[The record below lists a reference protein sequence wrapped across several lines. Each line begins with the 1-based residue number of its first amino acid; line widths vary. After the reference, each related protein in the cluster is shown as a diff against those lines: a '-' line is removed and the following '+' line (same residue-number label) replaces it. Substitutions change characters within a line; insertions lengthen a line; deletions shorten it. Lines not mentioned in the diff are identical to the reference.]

1 MRREEDEGGGEGE
14 DMAESRVG
22 EEMISRCVC
31 VCVGWLVGWLAS
43 THQCPFT
50 LMEKAK
56 CEQVRGASLSLPNPV
71 A

>member
-31 VCVGWLVGWLAS
+31 VCWVVGWLVGKHTS
-43 THQCPFT
+43 
-50 LMEKAK
+50 M
-56 CEQVRGASLSLPNPV
+56 SLHPDGEGEV
-71 A
+71 

>member
-31 VCVGWLVGWLAS
+31 VCVCVLGGWLVGKHTS
-43 THQCPFT
+43 
-50 LMEKAK
+50 M
-56 CEQVRGASLSLPNPV
+56 SLHPDGEGEV
-71 A
+71 